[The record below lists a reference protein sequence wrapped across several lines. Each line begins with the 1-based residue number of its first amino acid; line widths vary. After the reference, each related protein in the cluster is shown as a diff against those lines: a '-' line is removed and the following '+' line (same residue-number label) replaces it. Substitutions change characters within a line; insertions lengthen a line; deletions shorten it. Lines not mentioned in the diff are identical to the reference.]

1 MWISEGRVF
10 QAEGITKYKGPK
22 VGACCFCQRNIR
34 DIVAGWSEVAGGGLV
49 GSGGI

>member
-10 QAEGITKYKGPK
+10 QAEGTTKYKGPK

-34 DIVAGWSEVAGGGLV
+34 DIVAGKNEVGGG
-49 GSGGI
+49 